1 MKKKFKFDS
10 KYIFVALFAA
20 LIICFIALLFS
31 SPNDESEATMNE
43 LSDLTENIHNSFKQK
58 PDYWGLNSK
67 YIIDNNLVNPSAIKD
82 DKIISVLGNEIIVGA
97 DDQGNVAMP
106 GSKSFTITYKN
117 ISRKNCIILSSYN
130 LDYAEKI
137 GLLSITI
144 KNAHDTKEF
153 SWGGDN
159 ELPITI
165 TQAKDTCLSSEN
177 SIIWTFK

>member
-106 GSKSFTITYKN
+106 GSQS
-117 ISRKNCIILSSYN
+117 
-130 LDYAEKI
+130 
-137 GLLSITI
+137 
-144 KNAHDTKEF
+144 
-153 SWGGDN
+153 
-159 ELPITI
+159 
-165 TQAKDTCLSSEN
+165 
-177 SIIWTFK
+177 